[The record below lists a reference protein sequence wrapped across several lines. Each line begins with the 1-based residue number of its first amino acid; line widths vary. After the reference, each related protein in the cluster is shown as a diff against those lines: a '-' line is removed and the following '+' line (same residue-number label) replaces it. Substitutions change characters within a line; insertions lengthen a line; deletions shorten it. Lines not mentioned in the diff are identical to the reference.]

1 MNPQSRA
8 PIWMLLAAMVSLIGA
23 GALVLWREHEAPP
36 SLEAVRALARQRSSR
51 RRRRS

>member
-23 GALVLWREHEAPP
+23 GALVLWREHAAPP
-36 SLEAVRALARQRSSR
+36 SLEGVRSLARQRQFAQR
-51 RRRRS
+51 RCS